1 MALPNIFTEPVSGAI
16 IERIHALDAET
27 QPQWGKMNA
36 SQMLAHCCV
45 SYEMVYENI
54 HPKPGFLV
62 QLILKAFVKN
72 KVVSETP
79 YKRNSQT
86 DPAFLIKESRDF
98 EAEKAR
104 LINYIVKTRQLGE
117 AHFDNK
123 KSRGF
128 GVLNKTEWNNMFYKH
143 LDHHLSQFAV

>member
-1 MALPNIFTEPVSGAI
+1 MALPNIFTEPVSGTI
-16 IERIHALDAET
+16 IERIHALHPET
-27 QPQWGKMNA
+27 QPQWGKMDV

-45 SYEMVYENI
+45 SYEMVYEDK

-72 KVVSETP
+72 KVVNETP

-117 AHFDNK
+117 DHFDNK

-128 GVLNKTEWNNMFYKH
+128 GALTKTEWNNMFYKH